1 MPDPASLPGALRRA
15 AAGAFFVPAGF
26 FLVLR
31 KPRLWPY
38 AVLPALMTMA
48 AMTGGFVLGLFAIP
62 GIEAVFAPRLEHA
75 QAWFRVSALVAI
87 WITCLGS
94 GLLLGLA
101 LALLLTA
108 PILERFSRRVER
120 IVRGRASDHDQGLGW
135 EIGQSVRSAAYFLA
149 AAPGVFLVGL
159 IPLVGPLLGAL
170 WGAHA
175 LSFQQTE
182 APLTRRGLSFD
193 ARRQWHRR
201 WRPESLGFGLA
212 GLVTLVVPV
221 VNLLLTPALTAGA
234 TLFVLELESP
244 DPAVAETP
252 KQVT

>member
-1 MPDPASLPGALRRA
+1 MPEGASLPGALRRA

-38 AVLPALMTMA
+38 AVLPAFVAVAFMTA
-48 AMTGGFVLGLFAIP
+48 GFVLGLFAIP
-62 GIEAVFAPRLEHA
+62 GIEALFAPRFE
-75 QAWFRVSALVAI
+75 RVPLLLRVPALVAI

-101 LALLLTA
+101 LALLVTA

-120 IVRGRASDHDQGLGW
+120 VVRGRAGDHDQGLGW
-135 EIGQSVRSAAYFLA
+135 EVGQSVRSAAYFLA

-159 IPLVGPLLGAL
+159 VPLVGPVLAAL

-175 LSFQQTE
+175 LAFQQTE

-193 ARRQWHRR
+193 SRREWHRR

-212 GLVTLVVPV
+212 GLVTLLVPLA
-221 VNLLLTPALTAGA
+221 NLLLAPALTAGA
-234 TLFVLELESP
+234 TLLVLELESP
-244 DPAVAETP
+244 DPGATEPPAA
-252 KQVT
+252 